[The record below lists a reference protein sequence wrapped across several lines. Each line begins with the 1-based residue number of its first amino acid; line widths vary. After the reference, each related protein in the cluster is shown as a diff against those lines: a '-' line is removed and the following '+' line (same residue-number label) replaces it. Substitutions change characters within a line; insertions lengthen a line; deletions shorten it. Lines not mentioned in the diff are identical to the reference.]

1 MTIIGAAQQC
11 MRVFAGSDELEMK
24 LTWKG
29 DQSSVA
35 NQLSLRGL
43 PSQMKDQS
51 QEKTQDSFLRA
62 KIIQIPQNV
71 TPSFCILHGWQNQ
84 RHTR

>member
-1 MTIIGAAQQC
+1 MTIIGAQQC
-11 MRVFAGSDELEMK
+11 MRVFAGSDELKMK

-29 DQSSVA
+29 DQPSVA

-51 QEKTQDSFLRA
+51 QEKTQDSFL
-62 KIIQIPQNV
+62 KILQIPKMRHLH
-71 TPSFCILHGWQNQ
+71 SDMSHGW
-84 RHTR
+84 